1 MFYLL
6 SFIALAQIHLQH
18 RNEPIA
24 HARRL
29 LLLAM
34 AIQFA
39 KYIAHAFADID
50 MHLYHGYSYL
60 PNAINVFVE
69 EIVVMLLGMSLI
81 ATVRLKRTPRLHAV
95 LLILP
100 IVICMPLRYIFD
112 TVNVSVIAF
121 AYTIIMAVLIIIHV
135 CLLVRR
141 YQDLL
146 NQTFADTTPH
156 AVTWVLTTLALL
168 TLYFIVWLAIV
179 WLGISALYT
188 QPYKYLYI
196 RIFYLLLSIIPWTF
210 YLRRISR
217 VKPINLILLDD
228 DTQPD
233 DTPTAELKAWQ
244 QPDFDKAILNYCS
257 NPDVFTRN
265 DLTIID
271 VANAIGTNRTYVS
284 RWCRQRGANFNS
296 FIRELRLDYARNLLT
311 TPTLPLTQIAQ
322 KAGFGSTLLFL
333 TAFT

>member
-141 YQDLL
+141 SKDLL
-146 NQTFADTTPH
+146 NPTFADTTPH

-196 RIFYLLLSIIPWTF
+196 RIFYLLLSIIPWTATRHPQSHT
-210 YLRRISR
+210 LLQLHPRRHLSQRPHHHRRIQRHRHQPHIRLSM
-217 VKPINLILLDD
+217 VPPTWSQLQLLHPRTTPRLR
-228 DTQPD
+228 TQPPHHHH
-233 DTPTAELKAWQ
+233 TPPHTNSTNGR
-244 QPDFDKAILNYCS
+244 FRLNTPLPHS
-257 NPDVFTRN
+257 
-265 DLTIID
+265 LH
-271 VANAIGTNRTYVS
+271 RTLPHHP
-284 RWCRQRGANFNS
+284 R
-296 FIRELRLDYARNLLT
+296 RLPQHPHLT
-311 TPTLPLTQIAQ
+311 THFDFHPQM
-322 KAGFGSTLLFL
+322 
-333 TAFT
+333 